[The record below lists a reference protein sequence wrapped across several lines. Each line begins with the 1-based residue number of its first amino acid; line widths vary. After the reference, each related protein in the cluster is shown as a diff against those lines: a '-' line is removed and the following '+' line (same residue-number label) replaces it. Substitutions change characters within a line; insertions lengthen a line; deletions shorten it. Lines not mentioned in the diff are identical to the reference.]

1 MGRLS
6 PGGAAMT
13 PDPATP
19 TAESVE
25 QQVVHL
31 LERWRD
37 ETAYLSDSTR
47 ITGHPAYQELI
58 ALGPAA
64 LPFLFHDLE
73 QTKDGHLSKALTAI
87 TGAQPLRAEESGQMR
102 KIAERWLRWAKDNGY
117 RWNESK

>member
-37 ETAYLSDSTR
+37 ETAYLSDSTQ
-47 ITGHPAYQELI
+47 ILGHPAYQELI

-64 LPFLFHDLE
+64 LPFLFRDLE
-73 QTKDGHLSKALTAI
+73 QTKDGHLYKALTAI
-87 TGAQPLRAEESGQMR
+87 TGTQPVPDDVCGQMR
-102 KIAERWLRWAKDNGY
+102 KIAEIWLRWAADNGY
-117 RWNESK
+117 RW